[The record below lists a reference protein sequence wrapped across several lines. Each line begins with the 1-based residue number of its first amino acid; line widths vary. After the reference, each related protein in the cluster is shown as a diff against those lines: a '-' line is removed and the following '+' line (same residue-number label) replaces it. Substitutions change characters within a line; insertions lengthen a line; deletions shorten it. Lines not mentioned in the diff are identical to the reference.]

1 MGLFTDRERAELGR
15 SMEIGVEGKGGE
27 SVRHDFAPRQRPRED
42 DAAGHLGSLMQR
54 VAKTALQE
62 IDDLIAE
69 LRRRRERLLSET
81 ARVQCEII
89 EYAKLN
95 QSAVQSTKTITERL
109 SNLKQFLDARAI
121 SEVRDEGISNENG
134 RESEAEA
141 FTQQSDRTFGDQAE
155 PTAALHS
162 RYRQMLG

>member
-1 MGLFTDRERAELGR
+1 MGFFTDRERAELGR

-27 SVRHDFAPRQRPRED
+27 SARHDFAARQRPREED
-42 DAAGHLGSLMQR
+42 VAGQLMQR

>member
-1 MGLFTDRERAELGR
+1 MGFFTARERAGLDR

-27 SVRHDFAPRQRPRED
+27 SARHDFAPRQRPREE
-42 DAAGHLGSLMQR
+42 DAAGQLMQR

-69 LRRRRERLLSET
+69 LRRRRERLLSES
-81 ARVQCEII
+81 ARVQREII

-109 SNLKQFLDARAI
+109 SNLKKFRDAQG
-121 SEVRDEGISNENG
+121 EVHDEGLSTEKR
-134 RESEAEA
+134 RES
-141 FTQQSDRTFGDQAE
+141 
-155 PTAALHS
+155 
-162 RYRQMLG
+162 

>member
-1 MGLFTDRERAELGR
+1 MGFFTARERAGLDR

-27 SVRHDFAPRQRPRED
+27 SARHDFAPRQRPREE
-42 DAAGHLGSLMQR
+42 DAAGQLMQR
-54 VAKTALQE
+54 MAKTALQE

-69 LRRRRERLLSET
+69 LRRRRERLLSES
-81 ARVQCEII
+81 ARVQREII

-109 SNLKQFLDARAI
+109 SNLKKFPDAQAI
-121 SEVRDEGISNENG
+121 SEVHDEGLSNEKR
-134 RESEAEA
+134 RESEAET

-155 PTAALHS
+155 PIAALHS
-162 RYRQMLG
+162 REA

>member
-15 SMEIGVEGKGGE
+15 SMEIGLEGKGGE
-27 SVRHDFAPRQRPRED
+27 SARHDFAPRQRPREE
-42 DAAGHLGSLMQR
+42 DAAGQLMQR

-69 LRRRRERLLSET
+69 LRRRRERLLSES
-81 ARVQCEII
+81 ARVQREII

-109 SNLKQFLDARAI
+109 SNLKRFSDAQAI
-121 SEVRDEGISNENG
+121 SEVHDEGLSNEKR
-134 RESEAEA
+134 RESEAET

-155 PTAALHS
+155 PIAALHS
-162 RYRQMLG
+162 REA

>member
-1 MGLFTDRERAELGR
+1 MSFFSARERAELGR
-15 SMEIGVEGKGGE
+15 SVETETEGKGRE

-69 LRRRRERLLSET
+69 LWRRREKLLSES
-81 ARVQCEII
+81 ARVQREII

-109 SNLKQFLDARAI
+109 SSLKKVTNAAVM
-121 SEVRDEGISNENG
+121 SEPHFEGISNEEH
-134 RESEAEA
+134 RASEAQA
-141 FTQQSDRTFGDQAE
+141 LTQLKLNQLQPHVD
-155 PTAALHS
+155 
-162 RYRQMLG
+162 

>member
-15 SMEIGVEGKGGE
+15 SMEIGLEGKGGE
-27 SVRHDFAPRQRPRED
+27 SARHDFAPRQRPREE
-42 DAAGHLGSLMQR
+42 DAAGQLMQR

-69 LRRRRERLLSET
+69 LRRRRERLLSES
-81 ARVQCEII
+81 ARVQREII

-95 QSAVQSTKTITERL
+95 QSAVQSTKTITKRL
-109 SNLKQFLDARAI
+109 SNLKRFSDAQAI
-121 SEVRDEGISNENG
+121 SEVHDEGLSNEKR
-134 RESEAEA
+134 RESEAET

-155 PTAALHS
+155 PIAALHS
-162 RYRQMLG
+162 REA

>member
-1 MGLFTDRERAELGR
+1 MSFFSARERIELGR
-15 SMEIGVEGKGGE
+15 SVETGAEGKGRE

-69 LRRRRERLLSET
+69 LWRRREMLLNES
-81 ARVQCEII
+81 ARVQREII

-109 SNLKQFLDARAI
+109 SCLKKVPDASVM
-121 SEVRDEGISNENG
+121 SELHVEDISNEEH
-134 RESEAEA
+134 RASAAEA
-141 FTQQSDRTFGDQAE
+141 LTQHSERT
-155 PTAALHS
+155 PS
-162 RYRQMLG
+162 

>member
-1 MGLFTDRERAELGR
+1 MGFFTARERAELGR
-15 SMEIGVEGKGGE
+15 SVEIGVEGKGGE

-54 VAKTALQE
+54 VGKTALQE

-69 LRRRRERLLSET
+69 LRRRRERLLSES
-81 ARVQCEII
+81 ARVQREII
-89 EYAKLN
+89 EYAKLS

-109 SNLKQFLDARAI
+109 SNLKKFPDAQAI
-121 SEVRDEGISNENG
+121 SEIHDEGISNEK
-134 RESEAEA
+134 RLESDAEA

-155 PTAALHS
+155 PTAAS
-162 RYRQMLG
+162 RSREA